1 MKGNSEVARTPRQ
14 NRKKIRFHRSSFIA
28 VQSCIASTGPK
39 NLSKMKRSIFSDF
52 LVETLKKWIA
62 TCTMHIVHVVRIE
75 VIGWAK
81 KSHH

>member
-1 MKGNSEVARTPRQ
+1 MSVATKWLNDLSMKDNSEVTRTPRQ

-52 LVETLKKWIA
+52 LVETLKK
-62 TCTMHIVHVVRIE
+62 
-75 VIGWAK
+75 
-81 KSHH
+81 